1 MWIARDRNGQLF
13 AYADCPIKNEE
24 KGFFTTS
31 SEMFRLNQVRYPEV
45 TWEDSPIHLVSKQEQ
60 KNGSNKTKSR
70 KR

>member
-1 MWIARDRNGQLF
+1 MWIARDKNGELF
-13 AYADCPIKNEE
+13 AYADCPLKNEE

-31 SEMFRLNQVRYPEV
+31 TEMFRLKQQRYPEV
-45 TWEDSPIHLVSKQEQ
+45 TWENSPIHLVQKEEK

>member
-31 SEMFRLNQVRYPEV
+31 SEMFRLKQTRYPEV
-45 TWEDSPIHLVSKQEQ
+45 TWEDSPIHLVPKQEQ
-60 KNGSNKTKSR
+60 KNGSNKTKGR
-70 KR
+70 K